1 MVSDFQKKS
10 TLNYHLAENLFHLI
24 YSAGSPL
31 FKRLNIVATGHAL
44 ATAMIRKKAGED
56 PEEVI
61 DLKNRIHNLRDYY
74 EPILDASPGDCFEKR
89 ALFEMKLDEAVQA
102 LILLINDNDLVDQKV
117 LQDVYNVRFSK
128 RKEE

>member
-1 MVSDFQKKS
+1 MVVDFQKKS

-44 ATAMIRKKAGED
+44 AKAMVRKAKGED
-56 PEEVI
+56 LQGI
-61 DLKNRIHNLRDYY
+61 LDLEKQIHDLREYY
-74 EPILDASPGDCFEKR
+74 EPILDESPGDCFEKR
-89 ALFEMKLDEAVQA
+89 SLFEMKLDEAVQA
-102 LILLINDNDLVDQKV
+102 LIQVINEYDLIDQKV

>member
-1 MVSDFQKKS
+1 MVPDLQKKS

-44 ATAMIRKKAGED
+44 ATAMVRKKTGED
-56 PEEVI
+56 PEEI
-61 DLKNRIHNLRDYY
+61 LSLKILIHDLRDYY

-89 ALFEMKLDEAVQA
+89 ALFEMKLDEAIQNM
-102 LILLINDNDLVDQKV
+102 ILLINEHDLVDQKV